1 MSSLLLLERVLILV
15 DMAAPEGL
23 NGAGVMADYSD
34 ELINVLLGDV
44 HGIFEDDP
52 LHALAA
58 GWGCE

>member
-1 MSSLLLLERVLILV
+1 
-15 DMAAPEGL
+15 MAAPEGL